1 MKKSNVVSER
11 LKNERKRI
19 CEDIAEQVQQESER
33 MRRHLKEN
41 SDKQR
46 ERDRRIFFALCL
58 GVCSSVVPMLAVV
71 MQGRWQTFADSLL
84 DWLRMCGRRLA
95 VVGQW
100 FAGIDARLNEII
112 PSGWWNR
119 PLVFLLMLLLVAV
132 VCGVSLLIVGGYVG
146 AVFTTMRS

>member
-46 ERDRRIFFALCL
+46 EHDKHILFALCL
-58 GVCSSVVPMLAVV
+58 GVCSSMVPMLAVV
-71 MQGRWQTFADSLL
+71 MQGRWQAFTTALL
-84 DWLRMCGRRLA
+84 DWLHMHGSSSRWSANGLRA
-95 VVGQW
+95 
-100 FAGIDARLNEII
+100 
-112 PSGWWNR
+112 S
-119 PLVFLLMLLLVAV
+119 
-132 VCGVSLLIVGGYVG
+132 
-146 AVFTTMRS
+146 MRG